1 MSYEAAIA
9 SAEGDE
15 ATISKSLIISLEDAS
30 TNGYSSLPPGCI
42 YSWPQLKEKFLLNI
56 QMFQSELDSEQYF
69 LSCIQRER
77 NTPQFLLKVFTN
89 EGPSPGG
96 KR

>member
-1 MSYEAAIA
+1 MSYEATIA

-30 TNGYSSLPPGCI
+30 TNGYSNLPPGCI

-77 NTPQFLLKVFTN
+77 NTP
-89 EGPSPGG
+89 
-96 KR
+96 